1 MPLTEQQ
8 ALELQQAIANIQFE
22 KKIKWA
28 QLRWISLMAPSVNPV
43 SPPSSNDLNKNLEA
57 LAELQHRLIGV
68 RQAHLNTKSVKI
80 KFDEGS
86 AFGKKT
92 IRVFDPTR
100 QKNFNSDVSDIFAR
114 GIDSANAVIEI
125 LKHAF
130 PLKLRESQGALQSL
144 TEHPNQKAIA
154 ALMKLLFHFKNQMAN
169 HEANLVG
176 QKQIAAAMKELKQFN
191 AALASLLVE
200 YNVVKKRS
208 HAEKAIGLVR
218 DFVWKRDLCIAHC
231 SIERKTPGSS
241 HTMLRYAEPMT
252 FGPSEFRLKKSDS
265 RLDLWQT
272 KERMWLHDFAEKL
285 GLNQDSMND
294 SWFQKFLDAN
304 KEQLASLSST
314 PMTRFTPNP
323 ANAFDCTDFIVDDT
337 NRLVHMGHHVRM
349 AITDPLEIKNPIERQ
364 KLTDFNHLQLF
375 SKARL
380 AQEITAFMDSWGCL
394 FQGADNR
401 PIPLTILHQTL
412 IGDEVTLSPDQT
424 KAVSGFDGSVID
436 AKQEANEAVRT
447 MLSKSLVLCE
457 RRKPHQVVILNK
469 SLLKQTNNG
478 IEVYEGP
485 SGKRGK
491 LLATYQYDDYQVVKV
506 SLLET
511 NNCVNMWHSRAR
523 IRNKDVNHA
532 RQLINNAV
540 ELFEECNKQLNDP
553 NFSTIIDFLKSRDHS
568 LITPHKHRGEKV
580 KAAVRQFSATL
591 RNNPLPGD
599 LGELNRE
606 TLNLSLQAAVEL
618 KCTVHETWFG
628 SMRRAISNFTRDVR
642 DTVPVIG
649 HLINWTT
656 RFVLW
661 TLATVFTILAFPLN
675 APSYIKHLA
684 DRKEISK
691 ANYEGLLAESIGALM
706 GGCMS
711 AADRAGEIDEQR
723 AALRRQFADTGVL
736 LGYND
741 SAEDKLAFFKNYGS
755 TRTKHDNVEM
765 ATGTAVTNDA
775 ETRGFNPL
783 LYVAKFLAAIHLISP
798 DAVDLM
804 TVGLMSSRVETP
816 EERDANE
823 QMSGLRKTSYDGKI
837 RLSTQYLGDKT
848 KSASQASADPEMQ
861 NRGADSR
868 QSHAVIHR
876 GELDENPI
884 HVITSNFKS

>member
-8 ALELQQAIANIQFE
+8 ALELQQAIAGIQFE
-22 KKIKWA
+22 NKIQIA
-28 QLRWISLMAPSVNPV
+28 QLRWINLMAPSVHPF
-43 SPPSSNDLNKNLEA
+43 SPPSSNDTAKHLEA
-57 LAELQHRLIGV
+57 LATLQSHLIHA
-68 RQAHLNTKSVKI
+68 RNAHLDTKSVKI
-80 KFDEGS
+80 KFDEDS

-92 IRVFDPTR
+92 IRVFDPSR
-100 QKNFNSDVSDIFAR
+100 QKNFNSGVFDVFAR

-130 PLKLRESQGALQSL
+130 PLKLRDSQGALQSL
-144 TEHPNQKAIA
+144 TEHPNQEAIA
-154 ALMKLLFHFKNQMAN
+154 HLMKLLFQFKNNMAN
-169 HEANLVG
+169 YEADLKG
-176 QKQIAAAMKELKQFN
+176 KKQIAAAMKELKRFN

-200 YNVVKKRS
+200 YNVVEERS

-231 SIERKTPGSS
+231 SIERKAPGSS

-252 FGPSEFRLKKSDS
+252 FGPSEFRLTGGDS

-272 KERMWLHDFAEKL
+272 NNRTWLHDFAEKL
-285 GLNQDSMND
+285 GLNQNNMAG
-294 SWFQKFLDAN
+294 SWFQKFLQAN

-375 SKARL
+375 SRARL
-380 AQEITAFMDSWGCL
+380 AQEITAFMSSWGCL
-394 FQGADNR
+394 FQDAGNR

-457 RRKPHQVVILNK
+457 REKPHRVVILNK
-469 SLLKQTNNG
+469 SLLKQTDNG
-478 IEVYEGP
+478 IEVYEGS
-485 SGKRGK
+485 SGQRGK
-491 LLATYQYDDYQVVKV
+491 LLATYGYDQYRVVKV
-506 SLLET
+506 NLLET

-523 IRNKDVNHA
+523 IRNKDVNDA

-540 ELFEECNKQLNDP
+540 ELFEKCNTQLNDP
-553 NFSTIIDFLKSRDHS
+553 NLSTIIDFLKSRDHS
-568 LITPHKHRGEKV
+568 LITLHKPRGEKV
-580 KAAVRQFSATL
+580 KAAVRQLSATL
-591 RNNPLPGD
+591 RDNPLPGD
-599 LGELNRE
+599 LSELDRE

-628 SMRRAISNFTRDVR
+628 SMRRVISNFTRDVR

-649 HLINWTT
+649 HVINWTT

-661 TLATVFTILAFPLN
+661 TLSTVFTILAFPLN

-684 DRKEISK
+684 DRKEIAK

-741 SAEDKLAFFKNYGS
+741 SPEAKLAFFKNYGS

-765 ATGTAVTNDA
+765 ATGTAVTSDA

-798 DAVDLM
+798 DAIDLM
-804 TVGLMSSRVETP
+804 TVGLMSSRAETP

-823 QMSGLRKTSYDGKI
+823 QMSGLRKTGYDGKV
-837 RLSTQYLGDKT
+837 RSSTQYLGSKE
-848 KSASQASADPEMQ
+848 KSASKSSADPEIQ
-861 NRGADSR
+861 NGKADQTQNPVPEVSDM
-868 QSHAVIHR
+868 
-876 GELDENPI
+876 DENPTYSS
-884 HVITSNFKS
+884 TSTFGY